1 MKKGKILKLHGCG
14 TEVKLKLAGI
24 DGFITAICIRQNR
37 IEYEITYYTE
47 GQQFKIW
54 AHKSEFCLK
63 EKGQSTKTIG
73 FHINKREI

>member
-1 MKKGKILKLHGCG
+1 MKKKKTLKVHSCG

-24 DGFITAICIRQNR
+24 NGFITAICIRQNR

-54 AHKSEFCLK
+54 AHKSEFCPK
-63 EKGQSTKTIG
+63 EKEQSVKTIG
-73 FHINKREI
+73 FHANS